1 MPARISCVCIDAVE
15 PRPVADSWAVVLGW
29 EVVEDSDEGISLA
42 SPGGDMPTLD
52 IVPVS
57 EGEQMK
63 NRSSFDDAESEIVGE
78 L

>member
-1 MPARISCVCIDAVE
+1 
-15 PRPVADSWAVVLGW
+15 VVLGW
-29 EVVEDSDEGISLA
+29 EVVEDSDEVISLA

-52 IVPVS
+52 IVPVP

-63 NRSSFDDAESEIVGE
+63 NRLSFDDPESEMVGE